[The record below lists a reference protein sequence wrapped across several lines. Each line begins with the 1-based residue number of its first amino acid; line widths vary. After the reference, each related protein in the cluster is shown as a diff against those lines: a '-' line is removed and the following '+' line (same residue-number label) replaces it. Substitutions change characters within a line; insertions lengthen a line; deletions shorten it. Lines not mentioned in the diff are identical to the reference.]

1 MSIAQS
7 LENIGFLNDF
17 SDSVLVYPIVLS
29 IHLTNIA
36 LFGGAILMTNLRLL
50 GITFRKVTITEMI
63 TNLRPWKRIGGT
75 LQVCTGLLL
84 ATSEA
89 TKYAPNPYFWTKM
102 TILGLILVHGFVF
115 RSSIYSN
122 TEELDRLAVIPTKV
136 KVAAILSIILWTG
149 MFTMGRMI
157 AYWEG

>member
-17 SDSVLVYPIVLS
+17 ADSVLVYPIVLC

-50 GITFRKVTITEMI
+50 GVTFKKVTITEMI
-63 TNLRPWKRIGGT
+63 TNLRPWKRIGGM

-89 TKYAPNPYFWTKM
+89 TKYAPNPYFWSKM
-102 TILGLILVHGFVF
+102 TILGLIFVHGLAF
-115 RSSIYSN
+115 RSSVYNN
-122 TEELDRLAVIPTKV
+122 TEELDKSPVIPSKV